1 MKLILK
7 NSRLV
12 FETKGDVDIADF
24 TTPRYYVAPDPA
36 KVSVDT
42 TKNSVSVT
50 NISMENNEVKLRLP
64 TQIGKRYRMSY
75 DIENVP
81 GNRHYVTGY
90 NSGGDTVLIPATY
103 FTVTDKNLTAEFE
116 VPEGCVNVVWVYT
129 IKWNQNSNHARN
141 IRILELV

>member
-7 NSRLV
+7 NSRIV
-12 FETKGDVDIADF
+12 FETKGDVDITDF
-24 TTPRYYVAPDPA
+24 TTPRYYVNPDSS
-36 KVSVDT
+36 KVSVVT

-50 NISMENNEVKLRLP
+50 NISKENIEVKLLLP

-81 GNRHYVTGY
+81 GDRHYIIGY
-90 NSGGDTVLIPATY
+90 NGVGDTVLIPATY
-103 FTVTDKNLTAEFE
+103 FTVTDKNLSVEFE

-129 IKWNQNSNHARN
+129 IKWNENSNHARN
-141 IRILELV
+141 IRILE

>member
-7 NSRLV
+7 NSRIV
-12 FETKGDVDIADF
+12 FETKGDVDVADF
-24 TTPRYYVAPDPA
+24 TTPRYYVNPDFA
-36 KVSVDT
+36 KVSVVT

-50 NISMENNEVKLRLP
+50 NISKENNEVKLLLP

-81 GNRHYVTGY
+81 GNRHYIVGY
-90 NSGGDTVLIPATY
+90 NAGGDTILIPVTY
-103 FTVTDKNLTAEFE
+103 FTATDKNLSAEFE
-116 VPEGCVNVVWVYT
+116 VPEGCVNVVWVCT
-129 IKWNQNSNHARN
+129 IKWNENSNQAMN

>member
-12 FETKGDVDIADF
+12 FETKGDVDVADF
-24 TTPRYYVAPDPA
+24 TTPRYYLALDPN
-36 KVSVDT
+36 KVSVVT

-50 NISMENNEVKLRLP
+50 NISKENNEVKLLLP

-81 GNRHYVTGY
+81 GNRHYIIGY
-90 NSGGDTVLIPATY
+90 NAGGDTVLISQTY
-103 FTVTDKNLTAEFE
+103 FTVTDKNLSAEFE
-116 VPEGCVNVVWVYT
+116 VPEGCVNVVWVYI
-129 IKWNQNSNHARN
+129 IKWNENSNQARN
-141 IRILELV
+141 IRILES